1 MAPARR
7 LVGSNGRWQ
16 TVNALQNTSPSS
28 VLPEDAGEALLIGRV
43 WDVETS
49 GPRVVAVQDGDVY
62 DLQPLAGTVSELL
75 ERPDLVADVR
85 TGMTAPRW
93 TTSEIV
99 EASLARDTN
108 RPHLLAPVDLQVV
121 KACGVTFVD
130 SMIERVIEERC
141 GGDASR
147 ATQTRELVAQALGG
161 SIAAVRP
168 GSPEAAEAK
177 RVLIAEGL
185 WSQYLEVGIGPDP
198 EVFTKAPV
206 LSSVGLGAQV
216 GIPSFSHWNNP
227 EPELVLIA
235 TSEGSVVGATLGNDV
250 NLRDVEGRSAL
261 LLGKAKDN
269 NASSAL
275 GPFIRLFDG
284 AFTLDTLREEE
295 ILLRVEGEDG
305 YSLEGRNSVARI
317 SRPFEELVAAT
328 HGRHHQYPDGFALF
342 TGTLFAPTQDRDEP
356 GQGFTHKLGD
366 TVTIRSRHLG
376 ALINQVGRAEELPQ
390 WSFGLR
396 QLFEYLH
403 QQRQLAGSAFGG
415 R

>member
-1 MAPARR
+1 
-7 LVGSNGRWQ
+7 VNGFPD
-16 TVNALQNTSPSS
+16 LSPSS
-28 VLPEDAGEALLIGRV
+28 VLPEDAGSALLVGRV

-49 GPRVVAVQDGDVY
+49 GPRVIAVQGGDVY

-75 ERPDLVADVR
+75 ERPDVVADVR
-85 TGMTAPRW
+85 AAMTRPRW
-93 TTSEIV
+93 STPEII
-99 EASLARDTN
+99 EASLARDTT
-108 RPHLLAPVDLQVV
+108 RPYLLAPVDLQVV

-147 ATQTRELVAQALGG
+147 ARQTRELVSAALGG
-161 SIAAVRP
+161 SIASIRP

-177 RVLIAEGL
+177 KVLIAEGL

-206 LSSVGLGAQV
+206 LASVGLGAQV

-227 EPELVLIA
+227 EPELVLLA
-235 TSEGSVVGATLGNDV
+235 ASDGSVVGATLGNDV

-284 AFTLDTLREEE
+284 AFTLDTLRDEE
-295 ILLRVEGEDG
+295 ILLRVEGADG
-305 YSLEGRNSVARI
+305 YVLEGRNSVARI

-328 HGRHHQYPDGFALF
+328 RGRHHQYPDGFALF
-342 TGTLFAPTQDRDEP
+342 TGTLFAPTQDRDVP
-356 GQGFTHKLGD
+356 GQGFTHKMGD

-376 ALINQVGRAEELPQ
+376 ALINQVGRAEELPEWQ
-390 WSFGLR
+390 FGLR

-403 QQRQLAGSAFGG
+403 HQREPAGSAAAG